1 MKRLLL
7 PLLAALAFHNTVITE
22 TWYLFASHTKGT
34 NTIPAVSKEACE
46 IPGEIFWNKKGK
58 N

>member
-1 MKRLLL
+1 MKRLLI

-22 TWYLFASHTKGT
+22 TWYLFASRTRGT

-46 IPGEIFWNKKGK
+46 ISGEIFWNKKG
-58 N
+58 